1 MRFKYIE
8 HKQYTAPQTMK
19 RKVDGKWSY
28 TKLAKRFRSFRQRV
42 WNRIA
47 SMSIASRYVPHATE
61 IHKTYV
67 DHDDLVTHL
76 TYEGEK
82 NPSNMAK
89 RKYFA
94 HRPKP
99 SDNKEKNRARRH
111 SDTLKLGAVTPGN
124 KPEPAIR
131 INAAQVRANQAILGG
146 MDPRSIRSIT
156 HDRRSGGRGSWAF
169 VGVRNGA
176 RECERRMRQME
187 KARAAA

>member
-28 TKLAKRFRSFRQRV
+28 TRLAKRLRAFRQRV
-42 WNRIA
+42 INRLA

-67 DHDDLVTHL
+67 DHDDLVTRL

-89 RKYFA
+89 RKFFA

-99 SDNKEKNRARRH
+99 ANNTEKNRSRRH
-111 SDTLKLGAVTPGN
+111 SDTLKLGAATPGN
-124 KPEPAIR
+124 KPGPAIR
-131 INAAQVRANQAILGG
+131 INAAQSRHNQLLSG
-146 MDPRSIRSIT
+146 MDPRILRSIT
-156 HDRRSGGRGSWAF
+156 RDRRSGGRGSWAF